1 MFFAPRLGRAGATA
15 LWAWCVAVI
24 ASTWMVQEHHI
35 ADIASGIALALLIRP
50 QMVASGPVV
59 PIMAM

>member
-1 MFFAPRLGRAGATA
+1 
-15 LWAWCVAVI
+15 
-24 ASTWMVQEHHI
+24 MVQEHHI

-50 QMVASGPVV
+50 QMVASTPVV